1 MDDESPEVDNERFQ
15 YLSYQTTRIQLDQ
28 CQLTPTLATKEC
40 YTQKYSSLFIR
51 LISLIISTIDVYIT
65 LQTV

>member
-1 MDDESPEVDNERFQ
+1 MDESPEVDNERFQ
-15 YLSYQTTRIQLDQ
+15 YLSYQNSTQ
-28 CQLTPTLATKEC
+28 CQLTPTLATKEF

>member
-15 YLSYQTTRIQLDQ
+15 YLSYQTTRIQ
-28 CQLTPTLATKEC
+28 CQLTPTLATKEF